1 MPSKWRDT
9 VWKQL
14 PNGSSVNVVRG
25 EEIAIVSVHFT
36 DVDELTRDFP
46 LALNGRVIDH
56 VEIDG
61 RRYIPAPEFHESCE
75 VLD

>member
-36 DVDELTRDFP
+36 DADELPRDFP

-56 VEIDG
+56 VEING
-61 RRYIPAPEFHESCE
+61 VRYVQAPEYHESCE